1 MQFPLKQGKICAMPT
16 TVLNPIVFEHPL
28 NERIR
33 LFLRLDR
40 LFQHID
46 YHAQQH
52 SVRDSQICIHLIL
65 ELCELTNRG
74 DLKTEVMKELERHQ
88 SSLKPLLD
96 DPEIDHSRLS
106 QLLNK
111 QQQLLGAVYD
121 SDGQLT
127 TNIRNDEM
135 LNGVQQRVCVPGGG
149 CDFDLP
155 LYHQWLQHPLNLRLT
170 QFHAWIAPYEH
181 VKEAIALCLE
191 VMRLS
196 ANTQQIFAEQSFY
209 DQILDT
215 NHSLQLL
222 RITLAPGQDC
232 YPEVSA
238 GKHRF
243 SIRFFHMPNT
253 QERPIQVKENIN
265 FSLSTCGL

>member
-1 MQFPLKQGKICAMPT
+1 
-16 TVLNPIVFEHPL
+16 VLSPIVFEHPL

-40 LFQHID
+40 LFQRID

-52 SVRDSQICIHLIL
+52 SAWDSQTCVRLIL

-74 DLKTEVMKELERHQ
+74 DLKTDVMKELERHH
-88 SSLKPLLD
+88 SSLKPLSD
-96 DPEIDHSRLS
+96 DPAVDHSRLD
-106 QLLNK
+106 QLLDK
-111 QQQLLGAVYD
+111 QQSLLSAVYD
-121 SDGQLT
+121 SDGKLT
-127 TNIRNDEM
+127 TNIRNNEM

-155 LYHQWLQHPLNLRLT
+155 LYHQWLQLPLSLRLE
-170 QFHAWIAPYEH
+170 QFHAWIAPYGH
-181 VKEAIALCLE
+181 VREAVALCLE

-196 ANTQQIFAEQSFY
+196 ANTQQVVAEQGFY

-215 NHSLQLL
+215 NHPLQLL
-222 RITLAPGQDC
+222 RIILAPGQDC

-238 GKHRF
+238 GKQRF
-243 SIRFFHMPNT
+243 SIRFFSMPDT
-253 QERPIQVKENIN
+253 QERPIQVKQDVD